1 MAATDIPP
9 TPFVLRIAGLKG
21 DPATGGFNVQS
32 FDMTLENSGAGPN
45 KPDIMLTRLVDGASP
60 TISAA
65 FALRKN
71 VANDATLTVL
81 DASGVEVVSYLF
93 TEPRITRYELFAAVG
108 GNERATETIVLAP
121 SHVTITTA
129 KTKRATVL

>member
-32 FDMTLENSGAGPN
+32 FDLALEKDVDPAHNR
-45 KPDIMLTRLVDGASP
+45 DITLTRVVDGASP

-65 FALRKN
+65 FALLRN
-71 VANDATLTVL
+71 VANDATLAVI
-81 DASGVEVVSYLF
+81 DASGAEVVSYRLI
-93 TEPRITRYELFAAVG
+93 EPRVTRYELTAAVG
-108 GNERATETIVLAP
+108 GNERATESIQLTP
-121 SHVTITTA
+121 SQLTITSA
-129 KTKRATVL
+129 KTKRTTVL